1 MDGGALRTGRSV
13 LGVLVAAA
21 AFAGLALIPKWGLDT
36 HGVFS
41 SELNSPGTLN
51 VLALMLVFGGVA
63 LTYDLLFGFTGLLSF
78 GHALYFAL
86 GVYLTAIGT
95 TMWGWPLWQTLLV
108 TALVALVVPTVLGS
122 VSLRVGGIAF
132 AMVTLAFA
140 EAGSII
146 VDNNPR
152 QWTGAEEGVTVDFEK
167 LPEAFVGVINTDNL
181 YWLALAY
188 VAVVFV
194 VVNWVV
200 DSSPG
205 RVLQAIRENERRVEV
220 LGLQPFRYKLLAFV
234 LGSFLA
240 TAGGVVYAL
249 ILQTATPSVT
259 TPAFTLGL
267 LLMVV
272 IGGAGT
278 RWGAILGGAL
288 YTFLD
293 NRLPSWTGSETIQNL
308 PSVIETPLSEP
319 LFVLGTL
326 FILIVFFLPGG
337 LAGLLTFR
345 PRRGLRFLEQSVGAG
360 AEPEPEPGAVA
371 ADEAGAKA

>member
-1 MDGGALRTGRSV
+1 VDGGALRAVRAV
-13 LGVLVAAA
+13 LGVVVALA
-21 AFAGLALIPKWGLDT
+21 AFVGLALVPRWGLDT

-95 TMWGWPLWQTLLV
+95 TQWGWSLWQTLLV
-108 TALVALVVPTVLGS
+108 TAVVGLIVPLVLGS

-152 QWTGAEEGVTVDFEK
+152 KWTGAEEGVTVDFEK
-167 LPEAFVGVINTDNL
+167 LPDAFVGVINTDNL
-181 YWLALAY
+181 YWLALGY

-234 LGSFLA
+234 LASFLA
-240 TAGGVVYAL
+240 AWGGFIWLLL
-249 ILQTATPSVT
+249 IGATPEVTTAT
-259 TPAFTLGL
+259 FTLTL
-267 LLMVV
+267 LVMVV
-272 IGGAGT
+272 LGGTGT
-278 RWGAILGGAL
+278 RFGAL
-288 YTFLD
+288 VGGFLYTLLD
-293 NRLPSWTGSETIQNL
+293 NRLRNLASEERIQDL
-308 PSVIETPLSEP
+308 PDVLRVPLSEP
-319 LFVLGTL
+319 LFLLGAL
-326 FILIVFFLPGG
+326 FVAIVFFAPGG
-337 LAGLLTFR
+337 VSSFPARLRTLAY
-345 PRRGLRFLEQSVGAG
+345 RR
-360 AEPEPEPGAVA
+360 A
-371 ADEAGAKA
+371 AKEST

>member
-1 MDGGALRTGRSV
+1 MDGGALKAARRTW
-13 LGVLVAAA
+13 LGVAVAALVLA
-21 AFAGLALIPKWGLDT
+21 ALAAVPKLSVDT

-41 SELNSPGTLN
+41 SELNSPGTLG
-51 VLALMLVFGGVA
+51 LLSLMLVFGGVA

-86 GVYLTAIGT
+86 GVYLTAVAMT
-95 TMWGWPLWQTLLV
+95 RWDWSLPAALAF
-108 TALVALVVPTVLGS
+108 TAVAGLVVPLVLGS
-122 VSLRVGGIAF
+122 ISLRVGGIAF

-146 VDNNPR
+146 VDGNPR
-152 QWTGAEEGVTVDFEK
+152 GWTGAEEGTQLDFEK
-167 LPEAFVGVINTDNL
+167 LPSAFVGVVNADNL

-188 VAVVFV
+188 VVVVFV

-205 RVLQAIRENERRVEV
+205 RVLQAIRENEPRVEV
-220 LGLQPFRYKLLAFV
+220 LGLQPFRFKLLAFV
-234 LGSFLA
+234 LSSFLA
-240 TAGGVVYAL
+240 TAGGVVYVL
-249 ILQTATPSVT
+249 VQQTATPSVT
-259 TPAFTLGL
+259 TPSFTLSL

-278 RWGAILGGAL
+278 RWGAILGGAV

-293 NRLPSWTGSETIQNL
+293 NRLLDWTDTRAVQDL
-308 PSVIETPLSEP
+308 PSVLRTPLSEP

-326 FILIVFFLPGG
+326 FILLVYFLPGG
-337 LAGLLTFR
+337 LAGLAMLR
-345 PRRGLRFLEQSVGAG
+345 RRGQLAALDALVAVEER
-360 AEPEPEPGAVA
+360 PGALA
-371 ADEAGAKA
+371 PESEART